1 MSTVEI
7 SKLDWRGLS
16 KLNKEMALSL
26 SHEELLAI
34 QSHFRKS
41 GREPTYVE
49 LNTIAQTWSEHCVH
63 KTFRGVVETPEGKI
77 EDGLFRAFI
86 KKATEEIGA
95 GWCVSVFEDNAGI
108 ITFDDE
114 FDVAFKVETH
124 NHPTAL
130 DPYGGAGTGSG
141 GVFRDIMGVG
151 AKPILST
158 DILFFGPPNHP
169 FDKLPD
175 GVMHPRRVLKGAV
188 AGIRDYGN
196 RMGIPTGNG
205 AIFFDEGYIFN
216 PLVYA
221 GSVGIIPKGK
231 YVRKH
236 AAGDSIVLA
245 GGRTGRDGIHGVT
258 FASASLDG
266 ESAKT
271 SGGAVQIGN
280 AIEEKKTLDA
290 LLSVRDCHLKGP
302 LYSAVTDC
310 GGGGLSSAI
319 GEMAKDFGAIVNLEK
334 VPLKYEGIEPWEIWI
349 SESQERMIFAVP
361 PKNLNKFMELFKLE
375 NCEATVIGEFTSSGR
390 LEILHSGSRI
400 ADLPLDFLHGGVP
413 GVVRRAAFNRTV
425 GGPVKI
431 DGKKND
437 GYTDDL
443 IAILSMPSVAS
454 KEWVIRQYDHEVGA
468 RTVVKPLHGAGIGPG
483 DACVL
488 KPRYDSW
495 SGIVVSNGFNP
506 NYSGDPYRMA
516 LSAIDEAIRN
526 NVACGGRRIALLDN
540 FSWGN
545 PEKEYLMG
553 SLLEACKGCHDGAVG
568 FGTPFISGKDSL
580 YNEYGGVPIPPTLV
594 ISAIGII
601 PDIRRAVTMD
611 IKKTGSSI
619 YLLGETRDEM
629 GGSMYHKANSI
640 SGGVVPTVELEKARK
655 LMESLTHAI
664 DNGEVLSCHDCS
676 EGGLAVAAAEM
687 AFAGCTGLEMHLD
700 MLPDNNLGG
709 SDPKALFSESNS
721 RFLVEIDQSKVHDFE
736 SSMAGSPF
744 VKIGETKGVR
754 ELRIFGLDGKKVVVQ
769 AGLGD
774 LKEAWSKWTET
785 W

>member
-1 MSTVEI
+1 MSLVEI
-7 SKLDWRGLS
+7 SKLDLRGLA
-16 KLNKEMALSL
+16 KLSREMALSL
-26 SHEELLAI
+26 NHDEMLAI
-34 QSHFRKS
+34 QSYFRKS
-41 GREPTYVE
+41 EREPTYVE

-63 KTFRGVVETPEGKI
+63 KTFRGIIETSLYGKI
-77 EDGLFRAFI
+77 EDGLFKTFI
-86 KKATEEIGA
+86 KKATDDIGA
-95 GWCVSVFEDNAGI
+95 KWCVSVFEDNAGI
-108 ITFDDE
+108 IE
-114 FDVAFKVETH
+114 FDGKFDLAFKVETH

-158 DILFFGPPNHP
+158 DMLFFGPPDHP
-169 FDKLPD
+169 FEKLPA

-196 RMGIPTGNG
+196 RMGIPTANG
-205 AIFFDEGYIFN
+205 AIFFDEGYVFN

-221 GSVGIIPKGK
+221 GCVGILPKGK
-231 YVRKH
+231 YVRKR
-236 AAGDSIVLA
+236 AAGDLIVLA

-280 AIEEKKTLDA
+280 AIEEKKVLDA
-290 LLSVRDCHLKGP
+290 ELAARDCYIKGP

-319 GEMAKDFGAIVNLEK
+319 GEMARGLGAVVHLEK
-334 VPLKYEGIEPWEIWI
+334 VPLKYAGLEPWEIWI

-361 PKNLNKFMELFKLE
+361 PKNLKKFMEVFAVE
-375 NCEATVIGEFTSSGR
+375 GCEATVIGEFTSSGR

-400 ADLPLDFLHGGVP
+400 ADLQLDFLHGGMP
-413 GVVRRAAFNRTV
+413 RISRKASFSKSSKNEIAGL
-425 GGPVKI
+425 P
-431 DGKKND
+431 KKND
-437 GYTDDL
+437 YTQDL
-443 IAILSMPSVAS
+443 KAILSMPSVAS

-468 RTVVKPLHGAGIGPG
+468 RTVIKPLHGAGIGPG
-483 DACVL
+483 DACVIR
-488 KPRYDSW
+488 PRYDRW
-495 SGIVVSNGFNP
+495 EGIVVSNGFNP

-545 PEKEYLMG
+545 PEKEDQLG
-553 SLLEACKGCHDGAVG
+553 SLVEACKGCHDGAVG
-568 FGTPFISGKDSL
+568 FRAPFISGKDSL
-580 YNEYGGVPIPPTLV
+580 YNEYNGTSIPPTLV

-601 PDIRRAVTMD
+601 PDVRRAVTMEL
-611 IKKTGSSI
+611 KKAGSSI
-619 YLLGETRDEM
+619 YLLGETKDEM
-629 GGSMYHKANSI
+629 GGSLYHKLNSVP
-640 SGGVVPTVELEKARK
+640 GGAVPDVELERARK
-655 LMESLTHAI
+655 LMESLTSAI
-664 DNGEVLSCHDCS
+664 DSGLVLSCHDCS

-687 AFAGCTGLEMHLD
+687 AFAGCLGAEIHLD
-700 MLPDNNLGG
+700 MLPDNFGG

-721 RFLVEIDQSKVHDFE
+721 RFLVEVDASRVHDFGKAM
-736 SSMAGSPF
+736 SGNAA
-744 VKIGETKGVR
+744 VRIGGVTKDR
-754 ELRIFGLDGKKVVVQ
+754 RLEIFGMDGKRKIVD
-769 AGLGD
+769 ATLGE
-774 LKEAWSKWTET
+774 LKGAWSKWTGT

>member
-7 SKLDWRGLS
+7 SKLDWRGLA
-16 KLNKEMALSL
+16 KLGREMALSL
-26 SHEELLAI
+26 SHDEMLAI
-34 QSHFRKS
+34 QSYFTKL

-63 KTFRGVVETPEGKI
+63 KTFRGIVETPDGKI
-77 EDGLFRAFI
+77 EDGLFKTFI
-86 KKATEEIGA
+86 KKATDEIGA
-95 GWCVSVFEDNAGI
+95 KWCVSVFEDNAGI
-108 ITFDDE
+108 VEFDPE

-158 DILFFGPPNHP
+158 DILFFGPPDHP

-175 GVMHPRRVLKGAV
+175 GVMHPQRVLKGAV

-196 RMGIPTGNG
+196 RMGIPTANG
-205 AIFFDEGYIFN
+205 AIFFDEGYLFN

-221 GSVGIIPKGK
+221 GCVGVLPKGR
-231 YVRKH
+231 YVKKH
-236 AAGDSIVLA
+236 AAGDLIVLA

-280 AIEEKKTLDA
+280 AIEEKKVLDA
-290 LLSVRDCHLKGP
+290 LLAARDCYLKGP

-319 GEMAKDFGAIVNLEK
+319 GEMARGLGAVVNLEK
-334 VPLKYEGIEPWEIWI
+334 VPLKYAGLEPWEIWI

-361 PKNLNKFMELFKLE
+361 PKNLEKFMELFRLE
-375 NCEATVIGEFTSSGR
+375 NCEAAVIGEFTGTGR

-400 ADLPLDFLHGGVP
+400 ADLELDFLHGGVP
-413 GVVRRAAFNRTV
+413 RISRKASFQRAAKNGTV
-425 GGPVKI
+425 RIPE
-431 DGKKND
+431 KND
-437 GYTDDL
+437 YTQDL
-443 IAILSMPSVAS
+443 YAILSMPGVAS

-468 RTVVKPLHGAGIGPG
+468 RTVIKPLHGAGVGPG
-483 DACVL
+483 DACVIR
-488 KPRYDSW
+488 PRYDGW
-495 SGIVVSNGFNP
+495 AGIVVSNGFNP
-506 NYSGDPYRMA
+506 NYSCDPYRMA

-545 PEKEYLMG
+545 PEKEDQLG
-553 SLLEACKGCHDGAVG
+553 SLVEACKGCRDGAVG

-580 YNEYGGVPIPPTLV
+580 YNEYDGTPIPPTLV
-594 ISAIGII
+594 ISALGII
-601 PDIRRAVTMD
+601 QDVRRAVTMD
-611 IKKTGSSI
+611 LKKAGSCL
-619 YLLGETRDEM
+619 YLLGETKDEM
-629 GGSMYHKANSI
+629 GGSLYHRLNSV
-640 SGGVVPTVELEKARK
+640 SGGAVPNVELEKARK
-655 LMESLTHAI
+655 LMESLTGAI
-664 DNGEVLSCHDCS
+664 DAGLVLSCHDCS
-676 EGGLAVAAAEM
+676 EGGLAVAVAEM
-687 AFAGCTGLEMHLD
+687 SFAGCLGAELHLD
-700 MLPDNNLGG
+700 MLPGSLG
-709 SDPKALFSESNS
+709 DCKALFSESNS
-721 RFLVEIDQSKVHDFE
+721 RFILEIERSKVPDFE
-736 SSMAGSPF
+736 KRMSGNSF
-744 VKIGETKGVR
+744 VRIGEVMGSR
-754 ELRIFGLDGKKVVVQ
+754 QLEIFGMDGKRKVLD
-769 AGLGD
+769 AGTGKLR
-774 LKEAWSKWTET
+774 EAWSKWSET